1 MNSRLSG
8 MPGTVYPVVIF
19 LSLLSAL
26 SLLST
31 YMQSTPFSSSSS
43 ASSFP
48 PSLPPLPPLPSS
60 LPFLLLF
67 LPLFLFSSSSFL
79 FPLLLPFLTPDLTL
93 SFVNPR
99 LLDDVSFHPCVRYK
113 RWEVSNTTS
122 SHSACMT
129 INSTSPRQRESCPS
143 CLRTDILDSFLT
155 RLEANSM

>member
-1 MNSRLSG
+1 VNSRLSG
-8 MPGTVYPVVIF
+8 MPGTVYPVVVF

-31 YMQSTPFSSSSS
+31 YMQSIPFSSSSS

-48 PSLPPLPPLPSS
+48 PSLPPLLP
-60 LPFLLLF
+60 LF

-79 FPLLLPFLTPDLTL
+79 FPLLLLPFLTPDLTL

-122 SHSACMT
+122 SHSVCMT
-129 INSTSPRQRESCPS
+129 INSTPPRQRESCPS

>member
-1 MNSRLSG
+1 MLAPVQVEVNSRLSG
-8 MPGTVYPVVIF
+8 MPGTVYPVVVF
-19 LSLLSAL
+19 SSLLSAL

-31 YMQSTPFSSSSS
+31 YMQSIPFSSSSS

-48 PSLPPLPPLPSS
+48 PSLPPLLP
-60 LPFLLLF
+60 LF

-129 INSTSPRQRESCPS
+129 INSTPPRQRESCPL

>member
-8 MPGTVYPVVIF
+8 MPGTVYPVVVF

-31 YMQSTPFSSSSS
+31 YMQSIPFSSSSS

-48 PSLPPLPPLPSS
+48 PSLPPLLPL
-60 LPFLLLF
+60 L

-122 SHSACMT
+122 SHSVCMT
-129 INSTSPRQRESCPS
+129 INSTPPRQRESCPS

>member
-1 MNSRLSG
+1 MLAPVQVEVNSRLSG
-8 MPGTVYPVVIF
+8 MPGTVYPVVVF

-31 YMQSTPFSSSSS
+31 YMQSIPFSSSSS

-48 PSLPPLPPLPSS
+48 PSLPPLLP
-60 LPFLLLF
+60 LF

-129 INSTSPRQRESCPS
+129 INSTPPRQRESCPS

>member
-8 MPGTVYPVVIF
+8 MPGTVYPVVVF

-31 YMQSTPFSSSSS
+31 YMQSIPFSSSSS

-48 PSLPPLPPLPSS
+48 PSLPPLLP
-60 LPFLLLF
+60 LF

-122 SHSACMT
+122 SHSVCMT
-129 INSTSPRQRESCPS
+129 INSIPPRQRESCPS

>member
-8 MPGTVYPVVIF
+8 MPGTVYPVVVF
-19 LSLLSAL
+19 LSLLSVL

-31 YMQSTPFSSSSS
+31 YMQSIPFSSSSS

-48 PSLPPLPPLPSS
+48 PSLPPLLP
-60 LPFLLLF
+60 LF

-122 SHSACMT
+122 SHSVCMT
-129 INSTSPRQRESCPS
+129 INSTPPRQRESCPS

>member
-8 MPGTVYPVVIF
+8 MPGTVYPVVVF

-31 YMQSTPFSSSSS
+31 YMQSIPFSSSSS

-48 PSLPPLPPLPSS
+48 PSLPPLLP
-60 LPFLLLF
+60 LF

-122 SHSACMT
+122 SHSVCMT
-129 INSTSPRQRESCPS
+129 INSTPPRQRESCPL

>member
-8 MPGTVYPVVIF
+8 MPGTVYPVVVF

-31 YMQSTPFSSSSS
+31 YMQSIPFSSSSS

-48 PSLPPLPPLPSS
+48 PSLPPLLP
-60 LPFLLLF
+60 LF

-129 INSTSPRQRESCPS
+129 INSTPPRQRESCPS